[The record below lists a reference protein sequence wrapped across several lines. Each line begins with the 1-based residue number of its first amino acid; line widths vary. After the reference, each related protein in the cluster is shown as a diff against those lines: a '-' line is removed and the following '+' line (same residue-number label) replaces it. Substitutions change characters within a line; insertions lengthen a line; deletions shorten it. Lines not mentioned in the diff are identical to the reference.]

1 MARIKTLH
9 RFVVHLAA
17 VGQIELVPMT
27 IAIKQARAENK
38 NRSSSDG
45 NLRPTN
51 VRFGSIT
58 AALPPKWRVRFTP
71 KSCRD
76 IRSPSRQLRAIS
88 GHPDGTAKYVKDLQF
103 EA

>member
-1 MARIKTLH
+1 MLLPTSVSTMARIKTLH

-51 VRFGSIT
+51 VRFGSKADVT
-58 AALPPKWRVRFTP
+58 LLNLDVRFTP
-71 KSCRD
+71 E
-76 IRSPSRQLRAIS
+76 S
-88 GHPDGTAKYVKDLQF
+88 GHGSAG
-103 EA
+103 